1 MKTKKQK
8 TRMKKKNTKTF
19 KNKGNNR
26 ISKNHNGGTDYNK
39 LSYKNNN
46 LKNQRKKDNKT
57 IKQKPI
63 NLKKVNCSPKPKDE
77 INQFSCYTNKSLYKL
92 RDLWNARHPDVKIK
106 SNSPK
111 EIHHLISEYL
121 KGVCNKESCWIKQ
134 KAEFGPIES
143 DMADSF
149 APESPPEWKKNPNE
163 WLSSVDIINVMKQY
177 EKAYKCFDFIGPSP
191 IDFDT
196 RKLYGECVW
205 DELCNFSLK
214 EQIKNGKTKIGMI
227 FNTDPHNKPGQ
238 HWISMFI
245 NIKKKKI
252 FFFDSTGD
260 KPTSEIMALVK
271 RIEEQGLNLNPK
283 LKFKFDSN
291 EGIEHQY
298 GNTECGIYSLFFIV
312 HMLED
317 KMTEHYL
324 KTHILKDE
332 YMNKFRHV
340 YFNDSL

>member
-1 MKTKKQK
+1 MKTLKRQRNKKTI
-8 TRMKKKNTKTF
+8 TRNKS
-19 KNKGNNR
+19 KNKTANNR
-26 ISKNHNGGTDYNK
+26 VKRGSGKRTNV
-39 LSYKNNN
+39 
-46 LKNQRKKDNKT
+46 
-57 IKQKPI
+57 
-63 NLKKVNCSPKPKDE
+63 KKVNCSPKPKDE
-77 INQFSCYTNKSLYKL
+77 LNEFSCYTNKSLIQL
-92 RDLWNARHPDVKIK
+92 RDRWNARHPDVKIT

-111 EIHHLISEYL
+111 EIHKQLTVYL
-121 KGVCNKESCWIKQ
+121 KDICNNEACWLRQKGAFGQLES
-134 KAEFGPIES
+134 EVT
-143 DMADSF
+143 DSF

-163 WLSSVDIINVMKQY
+163 WLSSTDIMKVMKQY
-177 EKAYKCFDFIGPSP
+177 ENAYKEFDFIGPSP

-205 DELCNFSLK
+205 DELCNFSVE
-214 EQIKNGKTKIGMI
+214 EQIKNGKNKIGII

-245 NIKKKKI
+245 NIKKKKL

-260 KPTSEIMALVK
+260 KPSPQIMALVN
-271 RIEEQGLNLNPK
+271 RIIEQGLSLKPK
-283 LKFKFDSN
+283 INFKFDSN

-298 GNTECGIYSLFFIV
+298 GNTECGIYSLYFIV

-324 KTHILKDE
+324 KTHILKDD
-332 YMNKFRHV
+332 YMNKFRHI

>member
-1 MKTKKQK
+1 MKTKTQK
-8 TRMKKKNTKTF
+8 RKSKKNNTK
-19 KNKGNNR
+19 KGTKGG
-26 ISKNHNGGTDYNK
+26 SKGIK
-39 LSYKNNN
+39 NN
-46 LKNQRKKDNKT
+46 LKKHTYNKS
-57 IKQKPI
+57 IKNTHLEKI
-63 NLKKVNCSPKPKDE
+63 NCSPKPKGE
-77 INQFSCYTNKSLYKL
+77 INDFSCYTNMSLYRL
-92 RDLWNARHPDVKIK
+92 RDLWNARHPDVKIT

-111 EIHHLISEYL
+111 EIHRFITEKLS
-121 KGVCNKESCWIKQ
+121 GVCNKESCWLKQ
-134 KAEFGPIES
+134 QGAFGPIQS
-143 DMADSF
+143 DIADSF

-163 WLSSVDIINVMKQY
+163 WLSSIDIMNVMKQY
-177 EKAYKCFDFIGPSP
+177 EKAYKCFDFIGPTP

-205 DELCNFSLK
+205 DELCNFSL
-214 EQIKNGKTKIGMI
+214 EDQIKQGKTKIGII

-245 NIKKKKI
+245 NIKKKTI

-260 KPTSEIMALVK
+260 KPMPQIMVLVD
-271 RIEEQGLNLNPK
+271 RIKEQGLNLKNK
-283 LKFKFDSN
+283 INFKFDSN

-298 GNTECGIYSLFFIV
+298 GNTECGIYSLYFIV
-312 HMLED
+312 HMLQD

-332 YMNKFRHV
+332 YMNKFRHI

>member
-1 MKTKKQK
+1 MKTQ
-8 TRMKKKNTKTF
+8 RILKKNSLK
-19 KNKGNNR
+19 KNETYK
-26 ISKNHNGGTDYNK
+26 KYKHNGGKKY
-39 LSYKNNN
+39 SKNN
-46 LKNQRKKDNKT
+46 KT
-57 IKQKPI
+57 SK
-63 NLKKVNCSPKPKDE
+63 LKKVNCSPKPKGE
-77 INQFSCYTNKSLYKL
+77 INEFSCYTNKSLYKL
-92 RDLWNARHPDVKIK
+92 RDLWNARHPDVKIT
-106 SNSPK
+106 SSSPK
-111 EIHHLISEYL
+111 EIHRQISEKL
-121 KGVCNKESCWIKQ
+121 SGICNKESCWIKQ
-134 KAEFGPIES
+134 KADFGPIES
-143 DMADSF
+143 DMAESF

-177 EKAYKCFDFIGPSP
+177 EKAYKCFDFIGPTP

-205 DELCNFSLK
+205 DELCNFSVE
-214 EQIKNGKTKIGMI
+214 EQIKNGKNKIGII

-245 NIKKKKI
+245 NIKKKKL

-260 KPTSEIMALVK
+260 KPSPQIMALVN
-271 RIEEQGLNLNPK
+271 RIIEQGLSLKPK
-283 LKFKFDSN
+283 INFKFDSN

-298 GNTECGIYSLFFIV
+298 GNTECGIYSLYFIV

-317 KMTEHYL
+317 KLTEHYL

-332 YMNKFRHV
+332 YMNKFRHI